1 MDEFLGKP
9 FLTCCLVSVLLK
21 PGEKAE
27 NFLRYSVVIENI
39 LPETELFIHC
49 SLNQFST
56 GEITTHLPSNT
67 HVVFLGL
74 AGANLIYILSSGGFF
89 LELVEKK
96 ENILGILSCLLILRV

>member
-1 MDEFLGKP
+1 MVNLSFKNALSGQCILDSFIHYRSKNNYAAISFQIYQSHVDEFLGKS

-56 GEITTHLPSNT
+56 GEITIPTCVL
-67 HVVFLGL
+67 F
-74 AGANLIYILSSGGFF
+74 
-89 LELVEKK
+89 
-96 ENILGILSCLLILRV
+96 